1 MSFQHSKQNH
11 SCQVA
16 FLSEHMAQIPGF
28 YVFEG
33 LDGSGKSTLSVR
45 VLDLLASKHVP
56 AICFA
61 EPTRYES
68 GLYLRKFLSGE
79 IELSPEKQIEA
90 FLEDRKVSLNRNI
103 LPSLSQKKI
112 VLLDRY
118 MYSTA
123 AYQSGDFFSAKEIL
137 KKNLD
142 RGFPEPEK
150 VFYLEIEPEEALARL
165 KGRDTTKDR
174 FETISALTKIK
185 KAYEEILPE
194 NTVRLDAKLPTEEL
208 LKLVTEKIR
217 Y

>member
-1 MSFQHSKQNH
+1 
-11 SCQVA
+11 
-16 FLSEHMAQIPGF
+16 MAHTPGF

-33 LDGSGKSTLSVR
+33 LDGSGKSSLTVR
-45 VLDLLASKHVP
+45 VLDLLSSKHVP

-79 IELSPEKQIEA
+79 IELTPEKQIEA
-90 FLEDRKVSLNRNI
+90 FLSDREVSLQKNI
-103 LPSLSQKKI
+103 LPSLSEKKI

-123 AYQSGDFFSAKEIL
+123 AYQSGENFSAKEIL
-137 KKNLD
+137 QKNLD
-142 RGFPEPEK
+142 RGFPEPELI
-150 VFYLEIEPEEALARL
+150 FYLEIEPEDALARL

-174 FETISALTKIK
+174 FETISALKKIK
-185 KAYEEILPE
+185 NAYEEILPE
-194 NTVRLDAKLPTEEL
+194 NTIRLNAKLSPEEL
-208 LKLVTEKIR
+208 PKLVLEKIR